1 VLPNTNTTTTVTIP
15 RASPTAS
22 DRRTSPGEAS
32 SGRTVGAI
40 RGNDSSN
47 NKNSEQNRASP
58 H

>member
-1 VLPNTNTTTTVTIP
+1 VLPTTTTTTTVTIP
-15 RASPTAS
+15 QVSPTAS

-40 RGNDSSN
+40 RGNDSSSH
-47 NKNSEQNRASP
+47 KRSEQNHASR